1 MWTKKGQVCFWM
13 QVGKIMREADIIL
26 YASSYSIGPIYNA
39 RVMSDV
45 NVLVRV

>member
-1 MWTKKGQVCFWM
+1 M

-45 NVLVRV
+45 NVLVSPLLYIQHVC

>member
-1 MWTKKGQVCFWM
+1 M

-39 RVMSDV
+39 CVMSDV

>member
-1 MWTKKGQVCFWM
+1 M

-26 YASSYSIGPIYNA
+26 YASSYSIGPIYRYNA